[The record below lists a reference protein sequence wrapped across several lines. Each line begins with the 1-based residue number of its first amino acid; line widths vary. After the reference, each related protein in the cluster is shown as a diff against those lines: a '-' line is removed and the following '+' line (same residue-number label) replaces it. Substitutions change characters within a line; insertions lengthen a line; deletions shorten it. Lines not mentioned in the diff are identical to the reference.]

1 LELVTNEYEN
11 DNSSISSSISNNLVE
26 LIFMVE
32 TPSAYCFIY
41 KYYENTVED
50 LINFNSH
57 LLKKSET
64 KKAFII
70 YQLFDAL
77 YMLHS
82 NGIIHGNLKMSN
94 IFVDESLWIR
104 LKGICYGINNKYLS
118 HETTLRPSYDQQEDS
133 FSDSAVSLNDYNSDD
148 YFSNLVSQWTEGYIS
163 NYDYIMEL
171 NKLAGRRFGD
181 PNFYPILPWVIDFN
195 GDSQFSSWRDL
206 TKSKFRIN
214 KG

>member
-1 LELVTNEYEN
+1 M
-11 DNSSISSSISNNLVE
+11 I
-26 LIFMVE
+26 E

-41 KYYENTVED
+41 KYYENTIED
-50 LINFNSH
+50 LINFNSY

-77 YMLHS
+77 YVLHS

-94 IFVDESLWIR
+94 IYVDESLWIR
-104 LKGICYGINNKYLS
+104 IKGICFGLNNKRLHEKNNNLITNQDDSSINSSISLS
-118 HETTLRPSYDQQEDS
+118 EYE
-133 FSDSAVSLNDYNSDD
+133 SDD

-171 NKLAGRRFGD
+171 NKLAGRRLGD
-181 PNFYPILPWVIDFN
+181 PNFHPILPWVIDFN

-214 KG
+214 KGS